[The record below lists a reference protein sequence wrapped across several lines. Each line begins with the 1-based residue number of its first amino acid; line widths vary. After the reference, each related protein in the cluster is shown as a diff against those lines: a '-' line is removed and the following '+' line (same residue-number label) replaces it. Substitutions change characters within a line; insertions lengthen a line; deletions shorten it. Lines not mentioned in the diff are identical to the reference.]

1 MAAQGRLLG
10 LDAGRRRIGVAVSDP
25 LGLLA
30 TPQGVIA
37 AGADE
42 GLDEI
47 CAWARRLEVV
57 GVIVGLPL
65 TMRGEEGEEA
75 RRVRAW
81 AERLQ
86 ERLSIPV
93 VLWDE
98 RLSTVA
104 AERAMEEGGA
114 RRAKRRQRRDAVA
127 AAVILQ
133 SYLDLYH
140 TRQSNPLR

>member
-1 MAAQGRLLG
+1 MESRGRLLG

-42 GLDEI
+42 GLDEV

-57 GVIVGLPL
+57 GVVVGLPL
-65 TMRGEEGEEA
+65 TLRGEEGEEA
-75 RRVRAW
+75 CRVRAW

-86 ERLSIPV
+86 ERLPIPV

-104 AERAMEEGGA
+104 AERALEEGGA

-127 AAVILQ
+127 AALILQ

-140 TRQSNPLR
+140 TRQSSPLR